1 MSSWKLYH
9 LYEWIIFCCL
19 PWTKYRFPVTHI
31 NICFRLQ
38 KYVIQVQIHLSLI
51 KITMT
56 HTMFIY
62 ILTIKTLWLGNSTSS
77 NTLCAKI
84 WKTKAKIDKQ
94 FSKCQLP
101 VIYNSL
107 KSKFWKYAH
116 HKNIMWPY
124 NLKNPNILAWSE

>member
-1 MSSWKLYH
+1 M
-9 LYEWIIFCCL
+9 IFCCL

-31 NICFRLQ
+31 NISWPACFRLQ

-84 WKTKAKIDKQ
+84 
-94 FSKCQLP
+94 
-101 VIYNSL
+101 
-107 KSKFWKYAH
+107 
-116 HKNIMWPY
+116 
-124 NLKNPNILAWSE
+124 